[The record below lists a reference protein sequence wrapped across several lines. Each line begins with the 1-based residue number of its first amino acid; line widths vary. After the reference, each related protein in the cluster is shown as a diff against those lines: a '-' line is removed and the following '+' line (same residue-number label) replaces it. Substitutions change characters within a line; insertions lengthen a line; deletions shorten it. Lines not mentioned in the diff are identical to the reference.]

1 MLCCQ
6 ENGGRRLDSGMNEWM
21 KERLQREKGK
31 ERKKENIN
39 ELNKQAEN

>member
-1 MLCCQ
+1 
-6 ENGGRRLDSGMNEWM
+6 MNEWM